1 MLKRQKKLL
10 FSYNKFKSF
19 NSQVDRLKNKFLVID
34 DFFRDTRFDGI
45 LLISKKK
52 LRKLNLN
59 KRKLIFLYRYN
70 KIQINAQKYSL
81 KLKKTYL
88 FKNFF
93 DTTFLQNNKKK
104 KLQKDILYNS
114 YYIAKLI
121 NVFMKNGKKTLIYNL
136 FFKLLFYFKQIFTIH
151 PEYFLFKLFFILRLP
166 INLKY
171 IKKSGRL
178 LPIAQYISLITQIPQ
193 TLNNFKKNVQ
203 QRNELKFFD
212 RLYNESLETI
222 LYQKSYSIKKNIN
235 TLILAFDNR
244 TNIGNTKLLRKRIR
258 FFKLS
263 TRKTFF
269 KIKKKSKI
277 KNKKKKYKLKKIFNK
292 NKIYKKKKK
301 IKKIPFR

>member
-1 MLKRQKKLL
+1 MLLKNTVKKLKIYNNQYTFFKKRLL
-10 FSYNKFKSF
+10 F
-19 NSQVDRLKNKFLVID
+19 VE
-34 DFFRDTRFDGI
+34 DFFKDVRFDGP

-52 LRKLNLN
+52 LRKFN
-59 KRKLIFLYRYN
+59 KRTLIFLFRYN
-70 KIQINAQKYSL
+70 KIQIDAQKYSL

-136 FFKLLFYFKQIFTIH
+136 FFKLLFVFKQIFTAQ

-166 INLKY
+166 LNIKY

-178 LPIAQYISLITQIPQ
+178 LPIAQFISLITQIPR
-193 TLNNFKKNVQ
+193 TLNLLKKNVQ
-203 QRNELKFFD
+203 QRNELTFFD
-212 RLYNESLETI
+212 RLYNESLET
-222 LYQKSYSIKKNIN
+222 LLAQKSYSLKKNIN
-235 TLILAFDNR
+235 TLMLAFDNR

-269 KIKKKSKI
+269 NLKKTIKLKKKQLKFNSKAKYKYKI
-277 KNKKKKYKLKKIFNK
+277 KNKKFIN
-292 NKIYKKKKK
+292 KKKFKL
-301 IKKIPFR
+301 R